1 MSPFR
6 AAGARGTSLPVEAG
20 MPSLPRTSLLRAP
33 LLVVAIFVL
42 ALLALYPGASLRA
55 QSSTNSP
62 SQATPVA
69 VDPPAER
76 DGEVADMYVKGKQ
89 VEVLYRN
96 TGRTATSILGEL
108 QVRDQDGEL
117 VATAT
122 LVEGRTVGAGRSEK
136 LRVAMPPL
144 APGHY
149 TLYAVVDFGGE
160 SLTAAEA
167 ALEIKP

>member
-1 MSPFR
+1 M
-6 AAGARGTSLPVEAG
+6 T
-20 MPSLPRTSLLRAP
+20 SLPRTSLLRAP

-42 ALLALYPGASLRA
+42 ALIALYPGASLRA
-55 QSSTNSP
+55 QSAPNA
-62 SQATPVA
+62 QASVSE
-69 VDPPAER
+69 DPPAER
-76 DGEVADMYVKGKQ
+76 NGEVADMYVKGKQ

-122 LVEGRTVGAGRSEK
+122 LVEGRLVGAGRSEK
-136 LRVAMPPL
+136 LRVAMPNL

>member
-1 MSPFR
+1 
-6 AAGARGTSLPVEAG
+6 

-33 LLVVAIFVL
+33 LLVVAIFFL

-55 QSSTNSP
+55 QSGADAP
-62 SQATPVA
+62 SQTAPA
-69 VDPPAER
+69 AMDPPAER
-76 DGEVADMYVKGKQ
+76 NGEVADMYVKGKQ

-96 TGRTATSILGEL
+96 TGRTATNILGEL

-149 TLYAVVDFGGE
+149 TLYAVVDFGGD

>member
-1 MSPFR
+1 
-6 AAGARGTSLPVEAG
+6 

-42 ALLALYPGASLRA
+42 ALMALYPGASLRA

-167 ALEIKP
+167 ALEIKPGLRP

>member
-1 MSPFR
+1 M
-6 AAGARGTSLPVEAG
+6 T
-20 MPSLPRTSLLRAP
+20 SLPRTSLLRAP

-42 ALLALYPGASLRA
+42 ALMALYPGASLRA
-55 QSSTNSP
+55 QASP
-62 SQATPVA
+62 NSQAGVA
-69 VDPPAER
+69 SGTTSISVDPPAER

-108 QVRDQDGEL
+108 QVRDRDGEL

-136 LRVAMPPL
+136 LRVAMPAL